1 MLIREPI
8 VAGQFYPDQAEACQ
22 AELMAMLDELGRE
35 PVGSPVAKKI
45 VAGLVPHAGWVCS
58 GKVAVRVM
66 QAMAKS
72 RTPQAIILFGGVH
85 RYRGKKAAMFC
96 SGRWE
101 TPIGPVD
108 IDDRLAERILGHT
121 NMIADDPHAHTEEH
135 SLEVQMPLLRHFF
148 PGVKVVPIMVPIIPR
163 AHEIGDAVVRTL
175 KAYDHDALI
184 IGTTDLTHYGPSYGF
199 APRGNGEEG
208 IRWAKERNDRS
219 FIDLVCA
226 MKADELVVEANERRN
241 ACNPGATAAT
251 IAAAVAL
258 GADEGTLLEHTSS
271 FEVLA
276 GKFPGEQNDS
286 VGYAGV
292 VFT

>member
-22 AELMAMLDELGRE
+22 SELMDMLDELGRE
-35 PVGSPVAKKI
+35 PQGFSTEKRI

-58 GKVAVRVM
+58 GKVATRVM
-66 QAMAKS
+66 KAVAAS
-72 RTPQAIILFGGVH
+72 RTPQTIVLFGGVH
-85 RYRGKKAAMFC
+85 RYRGNKAAMFC

-121 NMIADDPHAHTEEH
+121 NMIADDPHAHAEEH
-135 SLEVQMPLLRHFF
+135 SLEVQMPLIGHFF

-163 AHEIGDAVVRTL
+163 AHEIGDAIARTL
-175 KAYDHDALI
+175 TSYDYDALI

-199 APRGNGEEG
+199 APRGPGEEG

-219 FIDLVCA
+219 FIDMVCA

-251 IAAAVAL
+251 IAAAAAL
-258 GADEGTLLEHTSS
+258 GADQGILLEHTSS

-276 GKFPGEQNDS
+276 GKVPGQQHDS